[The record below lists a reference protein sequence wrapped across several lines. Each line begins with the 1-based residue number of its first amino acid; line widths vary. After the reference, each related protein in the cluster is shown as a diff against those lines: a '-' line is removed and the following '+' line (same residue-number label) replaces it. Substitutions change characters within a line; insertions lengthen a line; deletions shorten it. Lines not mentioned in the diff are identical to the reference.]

1 MIPPPNSLDIFSD
14 AEEEAVSERRRRRKD
29 KKLKKKQFPF
39 QPSKKEQRSQGK
51 EVAPPDFYIQR
62 EKDLGLRK
70 SE

>member
-14 AEEEAVSERRRRRKD
+14 AEEEAVSERRRRKD

-62 EKDLGLRK
+62 EKELGLRK

>member
-1 MIPPPNSLDIFSD
+1 MIPPPNSLVIFSD
-14 AEEEAVSERRRRRKD
+14 AEEEAVSERRRRKD

-70 SE
+70 FE

>member
-14 AEEEAVSERRRRRKD
+14 AEEEAVSERRRKD
-29 KKLKKKQFPF
+29 KKVKKKQFPF

-51 EVAPPDFYIQR
+51 EVASPDFYIQR
-62 EKDLGLRK
+62 EKELGLRK

>member
-1 MIPPPNSLDIFSD
+1 MIPPPNSLVIFSD
-14 AEEEAVSERRRRRKD
+14 AEEEAVSERRKKD

>member
-1 MIPPPNSLDIFSD
+1 MIPPPNSLVIFSD
-14 AEEEAVSERRRRRKD
+14 AEEEAVSERRRKD

>member
-1 MIPPPNSLDIFSD
+1 M
-14 AEEEAVSERRRRRKD
+14 SERRRKD

-62 EKDLGLRK
+62 EKELGLRK

>member
-1 MIPPPNSLDIFSD
+1 MSQ
-14 AEEEAVSERRRRRKD
+14 RRRRKD

-62 EKDLGLRK
+62 ERELGLRK

>member
-1 MIPPPNSLDIFSD
+1 MIPPPNSLDIISD
-14 AEEEAVSERRRRRKD
+14 AEEEAVSERRRD

-62 EKDLGLRK
+62 EKELGLRK